1 MQVIMI
7 ALEVITQQPLLLSHI
22 GCVSKDYAWGGQVL
36 CGTYLYI
43 FSTVIPPDEG
53 VDTVE
58 QRPSFICFRL
68 TGSVPSKCYFNR
80 RSLGNFFI
88 LSKDI
93 VQVFSKGRENICA
106 ILLEK

>member
-1 MQVIMI
+1 MI

-58 QRPSFICFRL
+58 QQSVLICFRL

-80 RSLGNFFI
+80 RSLHPSN
-88 LSKDI
+88 DI
-93 VQVFSKGRENICA
+93 IYGLTQIWIISVSHCLHKI
-106 ILLEK
+106 IYM